1 MTKFRT
7 LLLAGAVAALGFMG
21 TANAGILDGTF
32 QVTIYHVTQAAT
44 NNSADPYQQALP
56 SNPMNNTSD
65 EIAAFTYTGAL
76 NFNATANTIDNFF
89 TSGNPGTLT
98 NFTKGNESIL
108 GSTDLSQGN
117 FGDATLMKISFNSAN
132 TVTGITHDDGVSLYA
147 AGNTSNDLLPT
158 SDSAPT
164 SQTLS
169 SLAPPATAGAY
180 DLYYVEANGLPA
192 VLSVNVP
199 EPGSLMLLG
208 TGLLGL
214 GLVARRRRKS
224 V

>member
-7 LLLAGAVAALGFMG
+7 LLRAGTVAALGFIG
-21 TANAGILDGTF
+21 TANAGLLDGSF
-32 QVTIYHVTQAAT
+32 QVTIYHLTHTAT
-44 NNSADPYQQALP
+44 NNSGASSQQALP
-56 SNPMNNTSD
+56 TNPLGATAPL
-65 EIAAFTYTGAL
+65 AAFTYTGAL
-76 NFNATANTIDNFF
+76 NFDATTNTIDNFF
-89 TSGNPGTLT
+89 TSGGGTLT
-98 NFTKGNESIL
+98 NFTTGNVGALSA
-108 GSTDLSQGN
+108 DLSSSG
-117 FGDATLMKISFNSAN
+117 FGDTTFMKITFNSAN